1 MKQIISIDFY
11 FENLKHIPLI
21 VMWSPGEFAKG
32 HVPNAIILNYFLMK
46 NEQ

>member
-11 FENLKHIPLI
+11 FENLKHTLLL
-21 VMWSPGEFAKG
+21 MWGRLENLLKDTFQMP
-32 HVPNAIILNYFLMK
+32 IILNYFLMK